1 MTLRAEQG
9 KIAEYRGG
17 KMAVSAVPGSGKT
30 HTLASLAVELIAN
43 NLIQNEGEVL
53 VVTFTNSAVETVRSR
68 IRRML
73 SERKLPD
80 AGYRVMTL
88 HGLANSI
95 IRERPDLAGTVSDY
109 RIDDEISGQNTMP
122 EAARWFTQQH
132 RDYWLGFLPGDMS
145 GQQRFQVEEKWRDA
159 TERLGAEVTKL
170 AKNLRLTP
178 AAVRGLIEDEMMR
191 AGERDDFHNDSHTD
205 QRERVDQPASASP
218 FLRIGTAIYERYDQI
233 MSAGGRLDFDDLIWG
248 AIRALNNDEAFRR
261 RLSARWQFILEDE
274 AQDSTP
280 LQEVIL
286 SILSE
291 PHGNWVRV
299 GDPNQAIMTTFTASD
314 VRYFRDYMRRPDVV
328 VMPLT
333 VSGRSAQPI
342 IDLANRLVEWAV
354 NHHPEGDVRREALT
368 DETLIRPTEA
378 GDMQQNPPA
387 GDARIHLQGFTD
399 EDTEVLKIAQHAVKF
414 ILAQPDR
421 TCAILVP
428 TNYQGE
434 RVVSALE
441 RMQQEHVNPLYQDQ
455 LRNAQPVRDVARV
468 LGQAVRFCGQ
478 PTNMNVLADLRNT
491 LVEMGLGLQGDP
503 RNGRIKTLLRSARPE
518 RLLFPLDE
526 HAPAMPEAV
535 EIAEGDQRE
544 IEALSV
550 LAAKWLRASVL
561 PVDQLILS
569 ASQDLFTS
577 DRDLAIAH
585 SLAVSLRRFAH
596 LNPQATLTDIAGEL
610 DEIATN
616 RQRYMSSS
624 LIEAGFEPQEGL
636 ITVTTMHKAKGL
648 EWDRVYLLSVDRIE
662 FPHDADAEFRGQQWF
677 LGGHDPATE
686 ARKALEL
693 LVDPAYE
700 GLVNQVNLVR
710 EAHVEYIAER
720 LRLLYVGIT
729 RARRELV
736 VSYARQRFGQEN
748 APALAV
754 REVLRDTV

>member
-9 KIAEYRGG
+9 KIAGYRGG

-53 VVTFTNSAVETVRSR
+53 VVTFTNSAVETVRGR

-73 SERKLPD
+73 AERKLPD

-88 HGLANSI
+88 HSLANSI
-95 IRERPDLAGTVSDY
+95 IRERPDLAGTASDY

-122 EAARWFTQQH
+122 EAARWFTQTY
-132 RDYWLGFLPGDMS
+132 RDYWLSFLPADMS
-145 GQQRFQVEEKWRDA
+145 GGQRFQIEDKWREA

-178 AAVRGLIEDEMMR
+178 AAVRGLIEDELVR
-191 AGERDDFHNDSHTD
+191 EGEPED
-205 QRERVDQPASASP
+205 QRFSVEQPASASP

-233 MSAGGRLDFDDLIWG
+233 MTAGGRLDFDDLIWG
-248 AIRALNNDEAFRR
+248 AIRALTNDDAFRR

-286 SILSE
+286 SMLSE

-314 VRYFRDYMRRPDVV
+314 VRYFREFMRRPDVNV
-328 VMPLT
+328 LPLT
-333 VSGRSAQPI
+333 VSGRSAQLI
-342 IDLANRLVEWAV
+342 IDLANQLVEWVV
-354 NHHPEGDVRREALT
+354 NHHPESEVRRDALT

-378 GDMQQNPPA
+378 GDAQQNPPA
-387 GDARIHLQGFTD
+387 GDARIHLQGFSD
-399 EDTEVLKIAQHAVKF
+399 EDAEVLKVAQSAVRF
-414 ILAQPDR
+414 VLAQPDR
-421 TCAILVP
+421 SCAILVP

-434 RVVSALE
+434 RIVSALE
-441 RMQQEHVNPLYQDQ
+441 RMQEEHVNRLYQDQ

-468 LGQAVRFCGQ
+468 LRQAVRFCGQ
-478 PTNMNVLADLRNT
+478 PTNMNALADLRNT
-491 LVEMGLGLQGDP
+491 LVEMGLGVQGDP
-503 RNGRIKTLLRSARPE
+503 RNGRIKTLLRSAKPE

-526 HAPAMPEAV
+526 NAPAMPESV
-535 EIAEGDQRE
+535 EIAEADQRE
-544 IEALSV
+544 IEQ
-550 LAAKWLRASVL
+550 LATLTAKWVRASVL

-569 ASQDLFTS
+569 VSQDLFTR
-577 DRDLAIAH
+577 DTDLAISH
-585 SLAVSLRRFAH
+585 SLAVSLRRFAQ
-596 LNPQATLTDIAGEL
+596 LNLQATLTDIAGEL
-610 DEIATN
+610 EEIATN
-616 RQRYMSSS
+616 RQRYMSNS
-624 LIEAGFEPQEGL
+624 LIEAGFEPVDGQ

-662 FPHDADAEFRGQQWF
+662 FPHDADGEFRGQQWF

-700 GLVNQVNLVR
+700 GLVNQVNLMR
-710 EAHVEYIAER
+710 EAHIEYIAER

-729 RARRELV
+729 RAKRELII
-736 VSYARQRFGQEN
+736 SYAKHRFGQDN

-754 REVLRDTV
+754 QQIMREPA

>member
-9 KIAEYRGG
+9 KIAGYRGG

-53 VVTFTNSAVETVRSR
+53 VVTFTNSAVETVRGR

-73 SERKLPD
+73 AERKLPD

-88 HGLANSI
+88 HSLANSI
-95 IRERPDLAGTVSDY
+95 IRERPDLAGTASDY

-122 EAARWFTQQH
+122 EAARWFTQTY
-132 RDYWLGFLPGDMS
+132 RDYWLSFLPADMS
-145 GQQRFQVEEKWRDA
+145 GGQRFQIEDKWREA

-178 AAVRGLIEDEMMR
+178 AAVRGLIEDELVR
-191 AGERDDFHNDSHTD
+191 EGEPED
-205 QRERVDQPASASP
+205 QRFSVEQPASASP

-233 MSAGGRLDFDDLIWG
+233 MTAGGRLDFDDLIWG
-248 AIRALNNDEAFRR
+248 AIRALTNDDAFRR

-286 SILSE
+286 SMLSE

-314 VRYFRDYMRRPDVV
+314 VRYFREFMRRPDVNV
-328 VMPLT
+328 LPLT

-342 IDLANRLVEWAV
+342 IDLANQLVEWVV
-354 NHHPEGDVRREALT
+354 NHHPESEVRRDALT

-378 GDMQQNPPA
+378 GDAQQNPPA
-387 GDARIHLQGFTD
+387 GDARIHLQGFSD
-399 EDTEVLKIAQHAVKF
+399 EDAEVLKVAQSAVRF
-414 ILAQPDR
+414 VLAQPDR
-421 TCAILVP
+421 SCAILVP

-434 RVVSALE
+434 RIVSALE
-441 RMQQEHVNPLYQDQ
+441 RMQEEHVNRLYQDQ

-478 PTNMNVLADLRNT
+478 PTNMNALADLRNT
-491 LVEMGLGLQGDP
+491 LVEMGLGVQGDP
-503 RNGRIKTLLRSARPE
+503 RNGRIKTLLRSAKPE

-526 HAPAMPEAV
+526 NAPAMPESV
-535 EIAEGDQRE
+535 EIAEADQRE
-544 IEALSV
+544 IEQ
-550 LAAKWLRASVL
+550 LATLTAKWVRASVL

-569 ASQDLFTS
+569 VSQDLFTR
-577 DRDLAIAH
+577 DTDLAISH
-585 SLAVSLRRFAH
+585 SLAVSLRRFAQ

-610 DEIATN
+610 EEIATN
-616 RQRYMSSS
+616 RQRYMSNS
-624 LIEAGFEPQEGL
+624 LIEAGFEPVDGQ

-662 FPHDADAEFRGQQWF
+662 FPHDADGEFRGQQWF

-700 GLVNQVNLVR
+700 GLVNQVNLMR
-710 EAHVEYIAER
+710 EAHIEYIAER

-729 RARRELV
+729 RAKRELII
-736 VSYARQRFGQEN
+736 SYAKHRFGQDN

-754 REVLRDTV
+754 QQIMREPA

>member
-9 KIAEYRGG
+9 KIAEYHGG

-30 HTLASLAVELIAN
+30 HTLASLAAELIAN
-43 NLIQNEGEVL
+43 NLVQNDGEVL
-53 VVTFTNSAVETVRSR
+53 VVTFTNSAVEAVRGR

-73 SERKLPD
+73 AERKLPD

-88 HGLANSI
+88 HSLANSI
-95 IRERPDLAGTVSDY
+95 IRERPDLAGTASDY

-132 RDYWLGFLPGDMS
+132 RDYWLSFLPGDMS
-145 GQQRFQVEEKWRDA
+145 GAQRVQVEDKWREA

-178 AAVRGLIEDEMMR
+178 AAVRGLIEDELMQ
-191 AGERDDFHNDSHTD
+191 ERVPED
-205 QRERVDQPASASP
+205 QRDNVEQPASASP
-218 FLRIGTAIYERYDQI
+218 FLRIGTAIYERYTQI

-248 AIRALNNDEAFRR
+248 AIRALNNDAAFRK

-286 SILSE
+286 SMLSE

-314 VRYFRDYMRRPDVV
+314 VRYFREFMRRPDVTA
-328 VMPLT
+328 MPLT

-342 IDLANRLVEWAV
+342 IDLANRLVAWVV
-354 NHHPEGDVRREALT
+354 NHHPESEVRRNALT

-378 GDMQQNPPA
+378 GDAQQNPLA
-387 GDARIHLQGFTD
+387 AEARIHLQGFSD
-399 EDTEVLKIAQHAVKF
+399 EDTEVAKVAQNAVKF
-414 ILAQPDR
+414 VLAQRDR

-434 RVVSALE
+434 RIVSALE
-441 RMQQEHVNPLYQDQ
+441 RIQQEHVNPLYQDQ

-478 PTNMNVLADLRNT
+478 PTNMNALADLRT
-491 LVEMGLGLQGDP
+491 ALVEMGLGVQGDP
-503 RNGRIKTLLRSARPE
+503 RNGRIRTLLRSAKPE
-518 RLLFPLDE
+518 RLLFPMDE
-526 HAPAMPEAV
+526 NAPAMPEAV
-535 EIAEGDQRE
+535 EIAEADQQE
-544 IEALSV
+544 IAQLAALT
-550 LAAKWLRASVL
+550 AKWLRASVL
-561 PVDQLILS
+561 PVDQLMLS
-569 ASQDLFTS
+569 ISQDIFTR
-577 DRDLAIAH
+577 DTDLAIAH
-585 SLAVSLRRFAH
+585 SLAVSLRRFAQ
-596 LNPQATLTDIAGEL
+596 LNPQATLTDIANEL
-610 DEIATN
+610 NEIATN

-624 LIEAGFEPQEGL
+624 LIEAGFEPVEGQ

-662 FPHDADAEFRGQQWF
+662 FPHDANGEFRGQQWF

-693 LVDPAYE
+693 MVDPAYE
-700 GLVNQVNLVR
+700 GLVNQVDLVR
-710 EAHVEYIAER
+710 DAHIEYIAER

-729 RARRELV
+729 RSKRELV
-736 VSYARQRFGQEN
+736 ISFARNRFGQEN
-748 APALAV
+748 APALAIQEV
-754 REVLRDTV
+754 MRE

>member
-1 MTLRAEQG
+1 
-9 KIAEYRGG
+9 
-17 KMAVSAVPGSGKT
+17 MAVSAVPGSGKT

-43 NLIQNEGEVL
+43 NLVQNEGEVL
-53 VVTFTNSAVETVRSR
+53 VVTFTNSAVETVRGR

-73 SERKLPD
+73 AERKLPD

-88 HGLANSI
+88 HSLANSI
-95 IRERPDLAGTVSDY
+95 IRERPDLAGASSDY

-122 EAARWFTQQH
+122 EAARWFTQTH
-132 RDYWLGFLPGDMS
+132 RDYWLSFLPGDMS
-145 GQQRFQVEEKWRDA
+145 GAQRAQVEDKWRDA

-178 AAVRGLIEDEMMR
+178 AAVRGLIEDELVH
-191 AGERDDFHNDSHTD
+191 ENEPED
-205 QRERVDQPASASP
+205 QRENMAQPASASP
-218 FLRIGTAIYERYDQI
+218 FLRIGTAIYERYSQI
-233 MSAGGRLDFDDLIWG
+233 MNAGGRLDFDDLIWG
-248 AIRALNNDEAFRR
+248 AIRALNNDDAFRK

-286 SILSE
+286 SMLAE

-314 VRYFRDYMRRPDVV
+314 VRYFREFMRRPDVT

-354 NHHPEGDVRREALT
+354 NHHPESEVRRDALT

-378 GDMQQNPPA
+378 GDTQQNPPA
-387 GDARIHLQGFTD
+387 SEARIHLQGFSD
-399 EDTEVLKIAQHAVKF
+399 EDTEVTKVAQNAVKF
-414 ILAQPDR
+414 VLAQGDR

-434 RVVSALE
+434 RIVAELD
-441 RMQQEHVNPLYQDQ
+441 RIQQQHINPLYQDQ

-478 PTNMNVLADLRNT
+478 PTNMNALADLRT
-491 LVEMGLGLQGDP
+491 ALVEMGLGVQGDP
-503 RNGRIKTLLRSARPE
+503 RNGRIRTLLRSAKPE
-518 RLLFPLDE
+518 RLLFPMDE
-526 HAPAMPEAV
+526 NAPAMPEAIDIAETDQQ
-535 EIAEGDQRE
+535 EIAQ
-544 IEALSV
+544 
-550 LAAKWLRASVL
+550 LATLTAKWLRASVL
-561 PVDQLILS
+561 PVDQLLLS
-569 ASQDLFTS
+569 ISQDLFTR
-577 DRDLAIAH
+577 DTDLAIAH
-585 SLAVSLRRFAH
+585 SLAVSLRRFAQ
-596 LNPQATLTDIAGEL
+596 LNPQATLTDIANEL
-610 DEIATN
+610 NEIATN

-624 LIEAGFEPQEGL
+624 LIEAGFEPVEGQ

-662 FPHDADAEFRGQQWF
+662 FPHDAGGEFRGQQWF

-693 LVDPAYE
+693 MVDPAYE
-700 GLVNQVNLVR
+700 GLVNQVDLVR
-710 EAHVEYIAER
+710 EAHIEYIAER

-736 VSYARQRFGQEN
+736 ISYARHRFGQEN

-754 REVLRDTV
+754 QEVMRDSI

>member
-9 KIAEYRGG
+9 DIAAYRGG

-95 IRERPDLAGTVSDY
+95 IRERPDLAGTASDY

-122 EAARWFTQQH
+122 EAARWFTQTH
-132 RDYWLGFLPGDMS
+132 RDYWLSFLPGDMS
-145 GQQRFQVEEKWRDA
+145 GAQRVQVEDKWREA

-178 AAVRGLIEDEMMR
+178 AAVRGLIEDELSR
-191 AGERDDFHNDSHTD
+191 ENETED
-205 QRERVDQPASASP
+205 QRDRVEQPASASP

-233 MSAGGRLDFDDLIWG
+233 MNAGGRLDFDDLIWG
-248 AIRALNNDEAFRR
+248 AIRALNNDEAFRN

-286 SILSE
+286 SMLSAS
-291 PHGNWVRV
+291 HGNWVRV

-314 VRYFRDYMRRPDVV
+314 VRYFREFMRRPDVT

-342 IDLANRLVEWAV
+342 IDLANRLVEWTV
-354 NHHPEGDVRREALT
+354 EHHPESEVRRDAMT

-378 GDMQQNPPA
+378 GDAQQNPPA
-387 GDARIHLQGFTD
+387 GEARIHLQGFSD
-399 EDTEVLKIAQHAVKF
+399 EDAEVLKVAQSAVRF
-414 ILAQPDR
+414 VLSQPDR

-441 RMQQEHVNPLYQDQ
+441 RMQEEHVNPLYQDQ
-455 LRNAQPVRDVARV
+455 LRNAQPVRDVARA
-468 LGQAVRFCGQ
+468 LGQVVRFCGQ
-478 PTNMNVLADLRNT
+478 PTNMNALADLRNT
-491 LVEMGLGLQGDP
+491 LVEMSLGLQGDP
-503 RNGRIKTLLRSARPE
+503 RNGRIKTLLRSAKPE

-526 HAPAMPEAV
+526 NAPAMPESL
-535 EIAEGDQRE
+535 EIAEAEQRE
-544 IEALSV
+544 IDQLAALT
-550 LAAKWLRASVL
+550 AKWLRASVL

-569 ASQDLFTS
+569 ISQDLFTR
-577 DRDLAIAH
+577 DTDLAIAH
-585 SLAVSLRRFAH
+585 SLAVSLRRYTQ
-596 LNPQATLTDIAGEL
+596 LNPQATLTDIANEL
-610 DEIATN
+610 NEIATN

-624 LIEAGFEPQEGL
+624 LIEAGFEPVEGQ

-648 EWDRVYLLSVDRIE
+648 EWDRVFLLSVDRIE
-662 FPHDADAEFRGQQWF
+662 FPHDADGEFRGQQWF

-710 EAHVEYIAER
+710 EAHIEYIAER

-736 VSYARQRFGQEN
+736 ISYARNRFGQDN
-748 APALAV
+748 SPALAV
-754 REVLRDTV
+754 QQMMRGDGESG